1 MADLVIVT
9 MDNPRDEDPAEIAGG
24 IVEGIQASGGARHRV
39 ILDRREAVRTAL
51 SIAAPGDVVVVSGK
65 GPERYL
71 EMRGA
76 RMPYNDAETVDSWI
90 RSSRGDH

>member
-1 MADLVIVT
+1 
-9 MDNPRDEDPAEIAGG
+9 MDNPRDEDPAEIAEEIVGG
-24 IVEGIQASGGARHRV
+24 VQELGGARHQV

-51 SIAAPGDVVVVSGK
+51 SVAAPGDVVVVSGK

-71 EMRGA
+71 EMRGE

>member
-1 MADLVIVT
+1 MIVT
-9 MDNPRDEDPAEIAGG
+9 MDNPRDEDPAEIAAGIVGG
-24 IVEGIQASGGARHRV
+24 IQESGGARHRV

-71 EMRGA
+71 EQAGVRT
-76 RMPYNDAETVDSWI
+76 PYNDAETVDSWI
-90 RSSRGDH
+90 RSSGGDH